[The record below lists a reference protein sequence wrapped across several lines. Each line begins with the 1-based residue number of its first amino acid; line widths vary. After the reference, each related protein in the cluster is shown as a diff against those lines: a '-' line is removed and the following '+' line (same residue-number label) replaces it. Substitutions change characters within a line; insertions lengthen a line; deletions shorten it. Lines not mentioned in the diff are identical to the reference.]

1 MDSIRESIIT
11 SKLRIKAHQVRC
23 HSEAVLSILPVET
36 AKSSMYYILQQM
48 KIDIPKVMIK
58 VSLTCTGM
66 FGMLSLQAQS
76 DIDGI
81 AMRKIA

>member
-58 VSLTCTGM
+58 VRLTCIVRVCK
-66 FGMLSLQAQS
+66 LQS
-76 DIDGI
+76 DIDNI
-81 AMRKIA
+81 AMRKIV